1 MMTDSKDVSETESDS
16 ENVNSN
22 KKSLLAVMSV

>member
-1 MMTDSKDVSETESDS
+1 MTDSKDVSEAESDS

-22 KKSLLAVMSV
+22 KKSLLVVMSV